1 MSELTRL
8 REEALMHGGDMFE
21 LMQTRPELFGQE
33 EERPKPKESTSKP
46 ISEGA
51 MISVTWEGEG
61 TFPCVVRCNG
71 SDLEVVSADGAFADP
86 VYFDPDLDD
95 WAFTPGVKQPVAP
108 AAKTPL
114 SKKRSAAAITPG
126 LTPTTASTPSSV
138 TTTMSSTTSITT
150 APSKLN
156 INNTFFSP
164 TLWTSVSSA
173 SDLIAASEIPES
185 TISSLSSL
193 FPGLSRSLKSVKE
206 ASKQR
211 VSAHSERA

>member
-1 MSELTRL
+1 MAVLTK
-8 REEALMHGGDMFE
+8 
-21 LMQTRPELFGQE
+21 TRPELFGQE
-33 EERPKPKESTSKP
+33 EGKPKEKPKESAKR
-46 ISEGA
+46 ISEGSL
-51 MISVTWEGEG
+51 ISVTWEGEG

-71 SDLEVVSADGAFADP
+71 CDLEVVSADGAFADP

-95 WAFTPGVKQPVAP
+95 WVFTPGVKQPVTP

-138 TTTMSSTTSITT
+138 TTTMSSTRPITT
-150 APSKLN
+150 AELN
-156 INNTFFSP
+156 MISTTEANISNTFFSP

-173 SDLIAASEIPES
+173 SELIAASEIPDS

-206 ASKQR
+206 ASKQK